1 MTFQELINIER
12 NKEYFKKLESFLK
25 EEYSSKTIFPP
36 KDEVFSM
43 FNYCELDEVKVVI
56 IGQDPY
62 HEINQAHGLAFSVKE
77 GNKLP
82 KSLIN
87 IYKELYD
94 DLLITRLTGEL
105 SDWAR
110 QGVFLINTILTVEEG
125 KANSHRNKGW

>member
-56 IGQDPY
+56 IGQDKVY
-62 HEINQAHGLAFSVKE
+62 F
-77 GNKLP
+77 
-82 KSLIN
+82 
-87 IYKELYD
+87 
-94 DLLITRLTGEL
+94 
-105 SDWAR
+105 
-110 QGVFLINTILTVEEG
+110 
-125 KANSHRNKGW
+125 